1 MFEFLILLGSILLG
15 FAGAPWWIVL
25 IAAALLTISVVSGD
39 ACLAHRYPRVGVVR
53 VFAIAFTLSV
63 ANNLA
68 FAGLSYGL
76 GRGAAWIVSA

>member
-1 MFEFLILLGSILLG
+1 MIEFLILLGSILLG
-15 FAGAPWWIVL
+15 FACAPWWIVL
-25 IAAALLTISVVSGD
+25 VSGALLTVRVVSDD
-39 ACLAHRYPRVGVVR
+39 ARIARCYPQVGFAR

-76 GRGAAWIVSA
+76 GRSAAWMFGT